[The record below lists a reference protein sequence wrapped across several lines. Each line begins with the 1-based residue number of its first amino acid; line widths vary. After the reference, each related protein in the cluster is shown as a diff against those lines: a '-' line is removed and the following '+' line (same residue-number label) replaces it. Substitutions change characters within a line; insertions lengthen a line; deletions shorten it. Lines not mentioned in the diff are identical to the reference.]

1 MSNELVSSTTT
12 ANILPNLAEL
22 GGAKYADDKAF
33 AIVAQGANFLP
44 RVMLMGSN
52 STAVKEGKINQGR
65 YGLVR
70 GKDQLDDLTPECPV
84 IVLGWRPKAMQ
95 ITEDEVISIFNPQ
108 SDEFKRIATKA
119 DSGEQDTGCMYGPE
133 FLVWVPSVAAFATFF
148 MSSKT
153 ARREAPQLKALM
165 GKAALLK
172 CQLIKAGKF
181 AWHGPVVTMY
191 SQPVTKM
198 PAQEEI
204 IEQVQ
209 KFNNPPETESEQAP
223 ADDRAR

>member
-1 MSNELVSSTTT
+1 MSNEIIP
-12 ANILPNLAEL
+12 AQL
-22 GGAKYADDKAF
+22 GGALANLGSAKYADDKAF
-33 AIVAQGANFLP
+33 DIVATGANFLP

-65 YGLVR
+65 YALVR
-70 GKDQLDDLTPECPV
+70 SKDSLEDLSPELPV
-84 IVLGWRPKAMQ
+84 LVLGWRPKAMQ
-95 ITEDEVISIFNPQ
+95 IGDDSVISIFNPK
-108 SDEFKRIATKA
+108 STEFLRIATKA

-133 FLVWVPSVAAFATFF
+133 FLVWVPATKSFATFF

-153 ARREAPQLKALM
+153 ARREAPQMKALM
-165 GKAALLK
+165 GKGALLK

-191 SQPVTKM
+191 SAPFTALPEM
-198 PAQEEI
+198 DAI
-204 IEQVQ
+204 SDQVA
-209 KFNNPPETESEQAP
+209 KFNNPPEEETEAVPEG